1 MNFQWSPR
9 SFTIPDGSFSGLRG
23 LHDLQNFLKRFKTV
37 FQRSFRK
44 IVFRWSFS
52 SLSAVSRWTF
62 TGLISLS
69 TIFQQSLISEGSQQ
83 SRSVF
88 QRACRGLGQSI
99 RVLSVVLVCLSEIF
113 SNTPDNLSVISQ
125 WSSWSLNK
133 LSAVFR
139 VPWKSR
145 WNCCFWSFNCLSG
158 PFHRDSKFYWS
169 WRLLKDLANFWSFSG
184 LSTVSVLWNGGLK
197 YCKYAM

>member
-139 VPWKSR
+139 VPQESC
-145 WNCCFWSFNCLSG
+145 WNCCFWSFIGLSG
-158 PFHRDSKFYWS
+158 VFGAIPQRQQI
-169 WRLLKDLANFWSFSG
+169 LLILKSAERPCEFSVFQWSFNG
-184 LSTVSVLWNGGLK
+184 LRSVEWGP
-197 YCKYAM
+197 